1 MHPNDA
7 SARNLQQGATVK
19 LTNDLG
25 EVFLP
30 LCITDAVRPGCVY
43 SSKGAWFKTTTNQQT
58 VSALAPQSRAD
69 LAEGACVS
77 MTPGLRLQQ
86 RPTHSPDHHRRIVWR
101 TEYHQ
106 DDIRVQQ
113 SVPLIQQFCIRIAK
127 TPVVPEGIKT
137 DQSISTFVIV
147 RGLIKLTTGIGRS

>member
-1 MHPNDA
+1 MLGVLTIFHSAPVLEMHPNDA

-69 LAEGACVS
+69 LAEGACFND
-77 MTPGLRLQQ
+77 T
-86 RPTHSPDHHRRIVWR
+86 
-101 TEYHQ
+101 
-106 DDIRVQQ
+106 RVE
-113 SVPLIQQFCIRIAK
+113 VTAA
-127 TPVVPEGIKT
+127 T
-137 DQSISTFVIV
+137 DTQP
-147 RGLIKLTTGIGRS
+147 